1 MMVLVVRRNI
11 FIDSEAGKAPGPR
24 FATGKADLMRLLT
37 LLITVTIVCTPPSLA
52 ADGEH
57 DPAQTLIR
65 NVNIFDGKNEKLKM
79 RHDVLVEGN
88 IIKKIGRGLKAGT
101 SATIINGGGRTLMPG
116 LLDAHVHL
124 MLNDAPAKSIYEETW
139 GYVGAQS
146 VAAAKAML
154 LRGFTT
160 VRDVG
165 GPVAGLKQAIDEG
178 VVEGP
183 RIFPSGPYITQTSG
197 HADLETSKFK
207 LSPYFSGVPDKMEIM
222 GWGFV
227 ADGVPEVQKA
237 AREALRTGS
246 TQLKLMA
253 GGGVSSYFDP
263 LDTTQYTLEEMKA
276 IVTEARNWDTYVAA
290 HAYTDVAVK
299 QCIEAGIKSIEHG
312 PFLQE
317 DTLKLMAE
325 KGVWLSPQAYLFGL
339 TPEQLNIMG
348 TPSEPKMR
356 QVNKGSANLIKWA
369 KKYGVRIAWGTD
381 LFGPPAKQAQQPQE
395 FIARAKFF
403 SPYEILKQATSDNAE
418 LFKLSGLRHPYQKG
432 ALGVIEEGA
441 YADLLLVGGDPLDD
455 IKLMAEP
462 EKNFHIIM
470 KDGVIY
476 KNTL

>member
-1 MMVLVVRRNI
+1 MPILNGL
-11 FIDSEAGKAPGPR
+11 S
-24 FATGKADLMRLLT
+24 T
-37 LLITVTIVCTPPSLA
+37 LLMICFLA
-52 ADGEH
+52 FPFSVFASEKTKEA
-57 DPAQTLIR
+57 PKQILIK
-65 NVNIFDGKNEKLKM
+65 NVNIFDGKNEELKTNVS
-79 RHDVLVEGN
+79 VLVEGN
-88 IIKKIGRGLKAGT
+88 LIKEIGKNPKAKDGIT
-101 SATIINGGGRTLMPG
+101 VIDGGGRTLMPG
-116 LLDAHVHL
+116 LTDSHVHL

-165 GPVAGLKQAIDEG
+165 GPVAGLKKAIDEG
-178 VVEGP
+178 LVEGP

-197 HADLETSKFK
+197 HADLETSTYK
-207 LSPYFSGVPDKMEIM
+207 LSPYFAGVPDKMEIL

-237 AREALRTGS
+237 AREVLRTGA
-246 TQLKLMA
+246 TQIKIMA

-276 IVTEARNWDTYVAA
+276 IVIEAKNWGTYVAA

-317 DTLKLMAE
+317 DTLKLMAK

-339 TPEQLNIMG
+339 TPEQLNIIG

-356 QVNKGSANLIKWA
+356 QVNKGSANLMKWA
-369 KKYGVRIAWGTD
+369 KKYGVKIAWGTD

-403 SPYEILKQATSDNAE
+403 TPYEILKQATSDNAE
-418 LFKLSGLRHPYQKG
+418 LFRLSGERHPYQQG
-432 ALGVIEEGA
+432 ELGVIQEGA
-441 YADLLLVGGDPLDD
+441 YADLLVIDGNPLKD
-455 IKLMAEP
+455 IKLMADP
-462 EKNFHIIM
+462 GKNFRIIM
-470 KDGVIY
+470 KDGKIY

>member
-1 MMVLVVRRNI
+1 MKHLIISFFTAMVALFAATAI
-11 FIDSEAGKAPGPR
+11 ADDAP
-24 FATGKADLMRLLT
+24 K
-37 LLITVTIVCTPPSLA
+37 
-52 ADGEH
+52 
-57 DPAQTLIR
+57 QTLFI
-65 NVNIFDGKNEKLKM
+65 NVHVFDGVNES
-79 RHDVLVEGN
+79 RIENANVLVEGN
-88 IIKKIGRGLKAGT
+88 LIKKIGKGLKAHA
-101 SATIINGGGRTLMPG
+101 SAAIIVGGGRTLMPG
-116 LLDAHVHL
+116 LTDAHVHL
-124 MLNDAPAKSIYEETW
+124 MLGDAPAKSIYEETW

-146 VAAAKAML
+146 VATAKAML

-165 GPVAGLKQAIDEG
+165 GPVGGLKQAIDEG
-178 VVEGP
+178 LVEGP
-183 RIFPSGPYITQTSG
+183 RILPSGPFITQTSG

-207 LSPYFSGVPDKMEIM
+207 LSPYFSGVPDKMEVM

-237 AREALRTGS
+237 AREVLRTGS
-246 TQLKLMA
+246 TQLKIMA

-276 IVTEARNWDTYVAA
+276 IVTEARNWGTYVAA

-325 KGVWLSPQAYLFGL
+325 KGVWLSPQAYLFDL
-339 TPEQLNIMG
+339 TPEQLNIVG

-356 QVNKGSANLIKWA
+356 RVNEGSANLMKWA
-369 KKYGVRIAWGTD
+369 RKYGVRVAWGTD

-418 LFKLSGLRHPYQKG
+418 LFELSGLRHPYQKG

-441 YADLLLVGGDPLDD
+441 YADLLLVGGNPLDD
-455 IKLMAEP
+455 IKLMADP
-462 EKNFHIIM
+462 GKNFHIIM